1 MLTMRF
7 LMSAD
12 SQVSLSYLFRMWK
25 KSMSRILSEI
35 SESIV
40 QVLPQDFMSP
50 PETEEQW
57 KNSAQEFGDLW
68 QFPYLAGV

>member
-1 MLTMRF
+1 
-7 LMSAD
+7 
-12 SQVSLSYLFRMWK
+12 
-25 KSMSRILSEI
+25 MSRILSEI

-68 QFPYLAGV
+68 QFPCLAGV